1 VILKR
6 PDHVKKLSLFFLPDT
21 FLQLLH
27 NHTFDHITAAKQSQ
41 QTKRIKTLN
50 PTSGTIA
57 TTPLV
62 QAQQQQTQSAFF
74 SHAKTSLQPS
84 HKQNPKTTTNR
95 VS

>member
-27 NHTFDHITAAKQSQ
+27 NHMFDHITAAKQSQ

-50 PTSGTIA
+50 PTSGTTA

-62 QAQQQQTQSAFF
+62 QAQQKQTQSGFRVGSFA
-74 SHAKTSLQPS
+74 
-84 HKQNPKTTTNR
+84 NR
-95 VS
+95 YLTKLAT

>member
-1 VILKR
+1 M
-6 PDHVKKLSLFFLPDT
+6 
-21 FLQLLH
+21 
-27 NHTFDHITAAKQSQ
+27 FDHITAAKQSQ

-50 PTSGTIA
+50 PTSGTTA

-62 QAQQQQTQSAFF
+62 QAQQRTNSEWVLLPIGTQE
-74 SHAKTSLQPS
+74 SLQPS